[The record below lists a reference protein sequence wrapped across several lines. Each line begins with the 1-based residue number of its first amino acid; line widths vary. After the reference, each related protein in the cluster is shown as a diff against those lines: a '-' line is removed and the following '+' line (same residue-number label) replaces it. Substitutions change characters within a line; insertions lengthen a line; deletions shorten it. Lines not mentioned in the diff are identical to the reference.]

1 MKKLLL
7 MSAMLVLAA
16 CAKKDQA
23 PAAGETTGEMAP
35 AAAPADTGMGM
46 MSHDSSAMSS
56 DTMMTRDSAK

>member
-16 CAKKDQA
+16 CGKKEAA
-23 PAAGETTGEMAP
+23 PAGETTGEMAP
-35 AAAPADTGMGM
+35 AATPADTGMGG
-46 MSHDSSAMSS
+46 MSHDSAMAPSS

>member
-35 AAAPADTGMGM
+35 AADTGMGM